1 MNDKNSI
8 FRKASLGRVS
18 SPEQLNDYIKVSH
31 PGVWL
36 ILAAVALLL
45 AGFVV
50 WGVFGELT
58 TVRDAVA
65 VVENGRANCYMTPA
79 AAEVLTEGQP
89 VRLADAEGT
98 VTDIAAM
105 PVALPADFDAYAM
118 YLGGFQAGDFVV
130 FFTADIA
137 AQDGVYPAK
146 VIVESISPISF
157 LLN

>member
-45 AGFVV
+45 IGLVV

-65 VVENGRANCYMTPA
+65 VVENGRANCYMTPTA
-79 AAEVLTEGQP
+79 ADVLTVGQP
-89 VRLADAEGT
+89 VRCAQLWTKGAG
-98 VTDIAAM
+98 
-105 PVALPADFDAYAM
+105 LP
-118 YLGGFQAGDFVV
+118 L
-130 FFTADIA
+130 
-137 AQDGVYPAK
+137 
-146 VIVESISPISF
+146 
-157 LLN
+157 